1 MPGASELTIF
11 CASLTGASLGF
22 LWYNAH
28 PAEVFMGDVGALAL
42 GGSLG
47 VVAVLIKQEILLLF
61 VGGVYV
67 IELLSVVVQVVS
79 FKTRGQR
86 VLLMAPLHHHFEKL
100 GWDETKVV
108 VRFWI
113 AGLVMA
119 LFALTTLKL
128 R

>member
-1 MPGASELTIF
+1 
-11 CASLTGASLGF
+11 
-22 LWYNAH
+22 
-28 PAEVFMGDVGALAL
+28 MGDVGSLAL

-47 VVAVLIKQEILLLF
+47 IVAVLIKQEILLLF
-61 VGGVYV
+61 IGGVYV
-67 IELLSVVVQVVS
+67 IELMSVVIQVVS
-79 FKTRGQR
+79 FKTRGKR
-86 VLLMAPLHHHFEKL
+86 VFLMAPLHHHFEKK